1 MSQKYFIQIIGG
13 NATGKSTL
21 AYKLTQQYKGDIKT
35 VGKQYYISEKD
46 NCVKGGADPMKVT
59 NEQRRELLKDLWLQD
74 TKIVLMQGMIVI
86 SKINMDYFKQ
96 LANQYQR
103 NIIIVHLY
111 GDNQK
116 VIYPRLFKRSGGK
129 QMTKKREKG
138 IMDIQRK
145 SIASSKY
152 AKSIGLNVIQFEIK
166 DDNSSDQILNI
177 LIRGLN

>member
-21 AYKLTQQYKGDIKT
+21 AYKLTQQYGEHIKT
-35 VGKQYYISEKD
+35 VGKQYRISEKD
-46 NCVKGGADPMKVT
+46 NCVKGGADTMKAT
-59 NEQRRELLKDLWLQD
+59 NDQRREILKDLWFQD

-96 LANQYQR
+96 LSNQHHR

-129 QMTKKREKG
+129 QMTKKREQG
-138 IMDIQRK
+138 IRNIQKK
-145 SIASSKY
+145 SIASSEY

-177 LIRGLN
+177 LIKELN